1 MGCNDGASRVIG
13 IKLEESH
20 EQCQGLTQVIDP
32 FVPDVI
38 DLERL
43 SLRDQ
48 MYLTGL
54 VLMSVVVACLR

>member
-1 MGCNDGASRVIG
+1 MIG

-54 VLMSVVVACLR
+54 VLMSVVVAWLR

>member
-13 IKLEESH
+13 IKLEESY

-54 VLMSVVVACLR
+54 VLMSVVVAWLR